1 MGKVLFEEVICR
13 YGIVEQI
20 VTDNGELNSAIGLH
34 FSKKYGFK
42 LTTTTSY
49 HPEGDAVVERGHR
62 SVREPIEKALLMDL
76 KDTATIEEAKGK
88 WSNYFYSARWAD
100 RVTVR
105 RTTGYH
111 LIG

>member
-42 LTTTTSY
+42 LTTTTSW
-49 HPEGDAVVERGHR
+49 
-62 SVREPIEKALLMDL
+62 SVDIEALGNLSKRHCL
-76 KDTATIEEAKGK
+76 WI
-88 WSNYFYSARWAD
+88 
-100 RVTVR
+100 
-105 RTTGYH
+105 
-111 LIG
+111 